1 MALVGPPNSGK
12 STLFNRLTGLR
23 QKVANYPGVTV
34 EQRVGRLNGIG
45 RDDLTLIDLPGIY
58 GLDSYSED
66 ARVAVDVLH
75 GEMPGTPAP
84 DAILLVL
91 DSLQLRRQLMLAAPV
106 LALGLP
112 TLVLLN
118 MSDLMEARGGRV
130 DTLALAQELGVPV
143 AKISATRGAGLDSIT
158 HFLNRKAEA
167 EQPVPAEGKIELP
180 VMGNPRSYR
189 QWATGISTRTKYK
202 APLSNAWTK
211 RIDGVLLHKIWGPL
225 IFLAVVFAVFQVV
238 FSIGQPL
245 SDGFGNLLNAGGDRI
260 GALLGHN
267 WVESLLI
274 DGVWRG
280 VASVLVFLPQI
291 LLLFLFIGV
300 LEDSGYLARAALI
313 ADRVMRSIG
322 LNGKAFIPLLSA
334 YACAVP
340 AIMATRTIENKRD
353 RFATILVAPF
363 MTCSARLPIYMLM
376 IAAFIPNTPLL
387 GDLFGLRAAVMLSL
401 YVLGFVAA
409 LGTARLLKSSI
420 LKASSAPFI
429 LELPQYRLP
438 TVRSLS
444 LRLVDRGKVFLRQAG
459 TVILAVTLVLW
470 VLSHV
475 PFHTDLT
482 TSVIGRLGHLIEPAI
497 QPLGFNW
504 KIGIGLL
511 TSVVAREVIVGTLG
525 TLYGADPAT
534 QSLGLQAALRHD
546 LTLGGA
552 MAAAWLAGLHY
563 WRFGVPITVAAG
575 AATLSA
581 AVIAVVFALMPDLN
595 GHLASAVV
603 IACGLAVFAAAMR
616 FDMAD
621 PARVTRKTD
630 IAFWLHL
637 LSAPLIVQPLIFG
650 FLGGLQDL
658 DTRRALGII
667 AIFLGLGLVAVI
679 IDRRAILVSGLAYAG
694 FAFGALIH
702 RPGSNMKRP
711 PRLFWRWAFSCS
723 P

>member
-1 MALVGPPNSGK
+1 MSSCCNTPTVDLPSGPRVAGRIHNVALVGPPNSGK

-45 RDDLTLIDLPGIY
+45 LPDLVLIDLPGIY

-66 ARVAVDVLH
+66 ARVAVNVLH
-75 GEMPGTPAP
+75 GEMPGTPTP

-91 DSLQLRRQLMLAAPV
+91 DSLHLRRQLMLAAPV

-118 MSDLMEARGGRV
+118 MSDLMEARGGHI

-158 HFLNRKAEA
+158 HFLNRKAEPEA
-167 EQPVPAEGKIELP
+167 PVSAIKIELP
-180 VMGNPRSYR
+180 VVGNPRSYR

-202 APLSNAWTK
+202 APISNQVTK
-211 RIDGVLLHKIWGPL
+211 RIDGVLLHPVWGPL

-245 SDGFGNLLNAGGDRI
+245 SDGFGNVLNAAGDKV
-260 GALLGHN
+260 ALLLGHG
-267 WVESLLI
+267 WLESLAI

-376 IAAFIPNTPLL
+376 IAAFIPNKPIL
-387 GDLFGLRAAVMLSL
+387 GDFFGLRAAVMLSL

-409 LGTARLLKSSI
+409 LATAWLLKSSI

-438 TVRSLS
+438 TFRSLG
-444 LRLVDRGKVFLRQAG
+444 LRLVDRGRVFLRQAG
-459 TVILAVTLVLW
+459 TIILAVTLVLW
-470 VLSHV
+470 ILSHV
-475 PFHTDLT
+475 PFHAALGE
-482 TSVIGRLGHLIEPAI
+482 SVIGRLGHFIEPVI
-497 QPLGFNW
+497 HPLGFNW

-511 TSVVAREVIVGTLG
+511 TSVMAREVIVGTLG

-552 MAAAWLAGLHY
+552 MALVVFFAFAMQCTSTLAIVRRETNS
-563 WRFGVPITVAAG
+563 WRWPALQFAYMSVLAYVAAL
-575 AATLSA
+575 ATNQF
-581 AVIAVVFALMPDLN
+581 I
-595 GHLASAVV
+595 
-603 IACGLAVFAAAMR
+603 
-616 FDMAD
+616 
-621 PARVTRKTD
+621 
-630 IAFWLHL
+630 LHF
-637 LSAPLIVQPLIFG
+637 V
-650 FLGGLQDL
+650 
-658 DTRRALGII
+658 R
-667 AIFLGLGLVAVI
+667 
-679 IDRRAILVSGLAYAG
+679 
-694 FAFGALIH
+694 
-702 RPGSNMKRP
+702 
-711 PRLFWRWAFSCS
+711 
-723 P
+723 